1 MRGSR
6 QSMPGAAAPR
16 FPPRA
21 IVAILPMGRR
31 RKSRRESAMSFAP
44 LKFLLIL
51 FGLAQ
56 LLKFARWRYS
66 AFAARLKERNLVAQL
81 LARDEDI
88 GRWFEIRD
96 GRITSGRGIHPKP
109 DVTLAFKTAQLGVD
123 LLTPPID
130 WLDQINAQ
138 KEFSLTITGP
148 DDLTNWFAQTLMA
161 SQSAGVKFGR
171 PMPDGS
177 VRYCNMANGGPLF
190 VYVKDGK
197 IIRTTPI
204 DFDETDPQPWTIRAR
219 GIELTPPRKTT
230 LAPHGQNCRSII
242 YSPDRLLHPMK
253 RVDFDRNGERNPQN
267 RGKSGYVRISWEEA
281 LDIVS
286 SEIKR
291 QKREYGPGAIAVS
304 HGSHHT
310 WGNIGYYLSALF
322 RFANVVGMTRVH
334 HNPDSWEGWYWGA
347 VHHWGHTLRVGQSE
361 TYGTVE
367 DCLQNCDMIV
377 FWSADPE
384 TTSGSYGAQEGT
396 IRRQWLKNPKLG
408 IKVVHVDPFYNSSAQ
423 FLPGKW
429 FAPRPTTSVAMAMAI
444 AYVWIKEGLYDK
456 EYVRTH
462 TIGFDAWKAYLLGEE
477 DGVAKT
483 PEWQETET
491 GVPAKDVRALARE
504 WGTKRVY
511 LAPGGWGNG
520 HGGACR
526 NQTGIQWARV
536 MVCLSAMQGLG
547 KPGCNMGNLQW
558 GCPVDFQFYFPGY
571 SEGGMSGDIENTAL
585 PIALYQRMPQLPT
598 LNSNNQRIPRIW
610 MPEAIADGKAEGYP
624 WVGKSIEH
632 QFARFAYPAP
642 GHAPVRMLYK
652 YGGSILATMNNTNRH
667 VRMYQSENLEFVV
680 NQSIWFEGE
689 AKFADVI
696 LPACTNFER
705 PDISEWAGLGGY
717 GHHGQQQLNHR
728 VVIFQAK
735 AIEPLGESKSDFW
748 IFTEICK
755 RLGLANYFN
764 EGVNEIDWVMRQ
776 YLASDLPK
784 AISWKRL
791 LRKGYFVVPSE
802 KEKLR
807 APVSLRWFFENRKKD
822 VPEAQPLPSDYTEE
836 YLVGLQTQ
844 SGKLEFECNSLKRF
858 KDPERPPVVKYDPSW
873 EGPHSSALFERYPLQ
888 LLTPHSKY
896 SFHTQGD
903 GKDSFLLNIE
913 DHRVKIDGWYY
924 WIVRLNAEDGS
935 ARGIKKHDLVKVY
948 NDRGAVICAALPTQR
963 LPRGVCHGY
972 ESSAIYDPMGEPGKS
987 VDRGGCLNLLTPH
1000 KTQTTSTHSL
1010 AGANALVEIELWD
1023 GRIEHMSETFA
1034 AMEKDAD
1041 VKRTLREAN
1050 LVPAK

>member
-1 MRGSR
+1 MFS
-6 QSMPGAAAPR
+6 Q
-16 FPPRA
+16 
-21 IVAILPMGRR
+21 
-31 RKSRRESAMSFAP
+31 
-44 LKFLLIL
+44 LKLKIIL

-56 LLKFARWRYS
+56 LLKFAAWRYPE
-66 AFAARLKERNLVAQL
+66 FAARAKEHDLTGQFVT
-81 LARDEDI
+81 RDEAI
-88 GRWFEIRD
+88 GRWFKFD
-96 GRITSGRGIHPKP
+96 NGKITSGAGVLQDA
-109 DVTLAFKTAQLGVD
+109 DVTVAFKNAAVGAA
-123 LLTPPID
+123 LLTPPIN

-138 KEFSLTITGP
+138 KEFVLGVTG
-148 DDLTNWFAQTLMA
+148 DDGLVNWFAQTVLMA
-161 SQSAGVKFGR
+161 QSAGTKFGTQ
-171 PMPDGS
+171 MPDGS

-197 IIRTTPI
+197 IVRTTPI
-204 DFDETDPQPWTIRAR
+204 DLADSDGASWTIEAR
-219 GIELTPPRKTT
+219 GLKLTPPRKTT
-230 LAPHGQNCRSII
+230 LAPHGQNCKSIV
-242 YSPDRLLHPMK
+242 YSPDRLLYPMK
-253 RVDFDRNGERNPQN
+253 RMDFDPNGERNPQN

-281 LDIVS
+281 LGIVS
-286 SEIKR
+286 DEIKR
-291 QKREYGPGAIAVS
+291 QKLTYGPGSIAVS

-322 RFANVVGMTRVH
+322 RFTNAVGMTRVH

-408 IKVVHVDPFYNSSAQ
+408 IKVVHVDPYYNGSAQ

-429 FAPRPTTSVAMAMAI
+429 FAPKPTTSPAMAMAI

-456 EYVRTH
+456 DYVKTH
-462 TIGFDAWKAYLLGEE
+462 TVGFDVWKAYLLGEE
-477 DGVAKT
+477 DGVPKT
-483 PEWQETET
+483 PEWQEKET

-504 WGTKRVY
+504 WGGKRVY

-558 GCPVDFQFYFPGY
+558 GCPVDFNFYFPGY
-571 SEGGMSGDIENTAL
+571 SEGGMSGDLENTAM
-585 PIALYQRMPQLPT
+585 PVALYQRMPQLPT
-598 LNSNNQRIPRIW
+598 MNSNGQQIPRIW
-610 MPEAIADGKAEGYP
+610 MPEAIIEGKAEGYR
-624 WVGKSIEH
+624 WIGKSIEH
-632 QFARFAYPAP
+632 QFGKFVYPAA

-652 YGGSILATMNNTNRH
+652 YGGSILATMNNSNRH

-705 PDISEWAGLGGY
+705 VDISEWAALGGY

-728 VVIFQAK
+728 VVILQSK

-764 EGVNEIDWVMRQ
+764 EGCNELDWVKRA
-776 YLASDLPK
+776 YLSSDLPK
-784 AISWKRL
+784 VISWRKL
-791 LRKGYFVVPSE
+791 LKKGYYVIPAE

-807 APVSLRWFFENRKKD
+807 APVSFRWFWENRKKD
-822 VPEAQPLPSDYTEE
+822 VPEAHPLPSDYSEE
-836 YLVGLQTQ
+836 FLKGLQTQ
-844 SGKLEFECNSLKRF
+844 SGKLEFECNSLKRA
-858 KDPERPPVVKYDPSW
+858 KDPERPPIVKYEPSW
-873 EGPHSSALFERYPLQ
+873 EGPHSQEYARYPLQ
-888 LLTPHSKY
+888 LLTPHSKF

-903 GKDSFLLNIE
+903 GKSSFLLNIP
-913 DHRVKIDGWYY
+913 DHRVKIEGYYY
-924 WIVRLNAEDGS
+924 WTLRLNAADAAE
-935 ARGIKKHDLVKVY
+935 RGIKLHDLVKIH
-948 NDRGAVICAALPTQR
+948 NDRGAVICAAVPTER

-1000 KTQTTSTHSL
+1000 KTQTKTTHSL
-1010 AGANALVEIELWD
+1010 AGSHALVQVELWD
-1023 GRIEHMSETFA
+1023 RRIDHLSEAFA
-1034 AMEKDAD
+1034 AADKDAAI
-1041 VKRTLREAN
+1041 KRRLQDAK
-1050 LVPAK
+1050 LVPADGITMPGVEA